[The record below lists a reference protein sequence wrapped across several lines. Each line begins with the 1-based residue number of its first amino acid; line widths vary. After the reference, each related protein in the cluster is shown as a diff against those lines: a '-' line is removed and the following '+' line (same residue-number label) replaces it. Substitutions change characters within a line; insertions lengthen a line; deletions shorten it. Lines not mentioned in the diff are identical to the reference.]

1 MSTIYIVTSGSYSDY
16 RIRGVYTTRKAAQQ
30 FCDDINSIAG
40 RGRGYEYRIEE
51 WEADAPREDRPP
63 AWRVGLDADGN
74 VQVSAQDDHETP
86 STPPLVQTKSWH
98 NGQCT
103 AGLWVTGY
111 GITEEHARRSA
122 EEARRQHIALHG
134 K

>member
-16 RIRGVYTTRKAAQQ
+16 GIRGVYTTREAAQQ

-40 RGRGYEYRIEE
+40 RCFDDYEIEE
-51 WEADAPREDRPP
+51 WEADAPREDRGPGWEV
-63 AWRVGLDADGN
+63 ALDANGN
-74 VQVSAQDDHETP
+74 VVWSSLDELNIPGIAPKVETR
-86 STPPLVQTKSWH
+86 VWH
-98 NGQCT
+98 NGQWT
-103 AGLWVTGY
+103 AGLRVTGY